1 MQYYVEVSNHNNAI
15 LQTKQTILPHSFYY
29 LVSTVE
35 RVVPYMMPILISLK
49 LVYEYYIKKFNFNFI
64 FICFKLVHCTNLLTH
79 KVLHKVLIYTFFN
92 VCILRLLYIKVTL
105 FTTVYFLLIINHSE
119 AILCGLLDK

>member
-1 MQYYVEVSNHNNAI
+1 MFQIS
-15 LQTKQTILPHSFYY
+15 TFYE
-29 LVSTVE
+29 LTDTQSST
-35 RVVPYMMPILISLK
+35 YSANM
-49 LVYEYYIKKFNFNFI
+49 Y
-64 FICFKLVHCTNLLTH
+64 
-79 KVLHKVLIYTFFN
+79 FFN